1 VKSIMENLSKVDKY
15 ETLQILNKAA
25 ARKIEVSIKTENSE
39 KVYNTR
45 LEKNPVRKLFYI
57 DHDNLVFDANLDV
70 TLKLIVDQRLFFLKT
85 TIKKAKDKFYFET
98 LEEMYEL
105 VRRKKPRFTLPE
117 KWTQAAHLQGASSPI
132 ELKSAAK
139 IIDLSK
145 AGVRVKVEADLPKY
159 EINQVVN
166 FYFRVHRR
174 AEILVK
180 SKVIYL
186 KNNKNGGPTVGLE
199 FSDNSILIAN
209 KIQNVCDDLA
219 FFYAHES
226 DLNKYSL

>member
-1 VKSIMENLSKVDKY
+1 MKSIMENLAKVEKN
-15 ETLQILNKAA
+15 ETLQILNKVANL
-25 ARKIEVSIKTENSE
+25 KVEVSIKTEASE
-39 KVYNTR
+39 KVHLVR
-45 LEKNPVRKLFYI
+45 LEKNPVRKLYYI
-57 DHDNLVFDANLDV
+57 DRPSMVFDPNLDV
-70 TLKLIVDQRLFFLKT
+70 TFKIILDRRLFFLKT
-85 TIKKAKDKFYFET
+85 TIKKASEKFYFDS
-98 LEEMYEL
+98 LDEMYEL
-105 VRRKKPRFTLPE
+105 VRRRKPRFGIPQ
-117 KWTQAAHLQGASSPI
+117 KWVQTAHVQGASNPI
-132 ELKSAAK
+132 ELKSPAK

-145 AGVRVKVEADLPKY
+145 AGVRLKVEADLPKY

-174 AEILVK
+174 SEILVK

-186 KNNKNGGPTVGLE
+186 KNNKEGGPTLGLE

-226 DLNKYSL
+226 GLDKRSL

>member
-1 VKSIMENLSKVDKY
+1 VKNIMDNLAKVEKN
-15 ETLQILNKAA
+15 ETLQILNKVAG
-25 ARKIEVSIKTENSE
+25 RKIEVSIKTEASE
-39 KVYNTR
+39 KIFNVR
-45 LEKNPVRKLFYI
+45 LEKNPVRKIFYI
-57 DHDNLVFDANLDV
+57 DRPSIVFDPNLEV
-70 TLKLIVDQRLFFLKT
+70 TLKIIVDQRLFFLKT
-85 TIKKAKDKFYFET
+85 LIKSANDKFYFEA
-98 LEEMYEL
+98 LDEMYEL
-105 VRRKKPRFTLPE
+105 VRRKKPRFVIPE
-117 KWTQAAHLQGASSPI
+117 KWTQLAHVQGASNPI
-132 ELKSAAK
+132 ELKSPAK

-174 AEILVK
+174 SEILVK

-186 KNNKNGGPTVGLE
+186 KNNKSGGPILGLE

-226 DLNKYSL
+226 ELDKYSL

>member
-1 VKSIMENLSKVDKY
+1 MKSIMENLSKVDKN
-15 ETLQILNKAA
+15 ETLQILNKVA
-25 ARKIEVSIKTENSE
+25 ARKIEISIKTEASD
-39 KVYNTR
+39 KVYNTK

-57 DHDNLVFDANLDV
+57 DHDNLVFDPNLEV
-70 TLKLIVDQRLFFLKT
+70 TFKIIADQRLFFLKT
-85 TIKKAKDKFYFET
+85 TIKKANDRYYFEA

-105 VRRKKPRFTLPE
+105 VRRKKPRFVVPE
-117 KWTQAAHLQGASSPI
+117 KWTQAAHVQGASNPI

-145 AGVRVKVEADLPKY
+145 AGVRVKVEAELPRY

-186 KNNKNGGPTVGLE
+186 KNSKSGGPIVGLE

-226 DLNKYSL
+226 GLDKYSL